1 MTIIIRPYE
10 SRDWADI
17 SRIHDAARVD
27 ELRGAGLLEAYL
39 DLAATYENEGLF
51 DDDVWVA
58 ELDGHVAGFLAGS
71 AGEITWA
78 YVHPALYRRGVGR
91 ALVEHVLA
99 RATGPVELE
108 VLEGNSARTFYEA
121 VGFVW
126 QSTTTGK
133 LAGNESFEATGHTL
147 VWKPVNVTESGSEL
161 RPAPE
166 TADAGPVT
174 KTDPAP
180 GA

>member
-1 MTIIIRPYE
+1 MTITIRPYE

-39 DLAATYENEGLF
+39 DLASTYENEALF

-58 ELDGHVAGFLAGS
+58 ELDGRVAGFLAGS

-78 YVHPALYRRGVGR
+78 YVDPELYRRGVGR

-108 VLEGNSARTFYEA
+108 VLEGNSARAFYEA
-121 VGFVW
+121 VGFAW

-133 LAGNESFEATGHTL
+133 LAGNESFQATGHTL
-147 VWKPVNVTESGSEL
+147 VWTPAAVTESPNEL
-161 RPAPE
+161 DPGAE
-166 TADAGPVT
+166 TADAEPVE